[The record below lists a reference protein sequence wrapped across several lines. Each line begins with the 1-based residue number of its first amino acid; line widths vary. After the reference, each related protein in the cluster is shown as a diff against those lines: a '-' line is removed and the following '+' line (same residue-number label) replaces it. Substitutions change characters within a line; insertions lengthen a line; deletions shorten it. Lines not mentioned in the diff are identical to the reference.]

1 MSADQELLNLAGAES
16 ENQTLFDELAGLVP
30 AERQAEYYRVIAHTR
45 TLSPNDEVL
54 RVLEAMGMLAL
65 LTRETPAAIA
75 VERKSLQKILE
86 NALSK
91 AGEVEKRMAAYS
103 SRLES
108 RIAQLPKELETGL
121 DPPRIAKLL
130 GESLRQCFQQ
140 SGLPDTA
147 KALDQS
153 CSEMNSVQEQLVN
166 VLREVAHPDI
176 GVIEKVRSAND
187 SLLRSMTTR
196 AQQMDDFLVRLE
208 KQVWAIWLPVV
219 ASAALALGFALGT
232 WFANVRQR
240 NAGSARRRSVPTDAN
255 AGSSCAASRS
265 AAELKAPLKRGQRLR
280 MLSLIHQCIE
290 PLRDP
295 NCEPC

>member
-1 MSADQELLNLAGAES
+1 MGEDNPSAPPPLPRNLAGS
-16 ENQTLFDELAGLVP
+16 PGCKGRRP
-30 AERQAEYYRVIAHTR
+30 ATQGIGDANLICDRSISHGHRREQITQSTVTR
-45 TLSPNDEVL
+45 TLSPNDEML
-54 RVLEAMGMLAL
+54 RLLEAMRILAL
-65 LTRETPAAIA
+65 LTRETSAAIA
-75 VERKSLQKILE
+75 VERKSLRKILE

-91 AGEVEKRMAAYS
+91 ADEVEKRMAAYT

-108 RIAQLPKELETGL
+108 RVAQLPKELETGL
-121 DPPRIAKLL
+121 DPRRIAKLL

-196 AQQMDDFLVRLE
+196 AQQMDDFLFRLE

-232 WFANVRQR
+232 WFASLRNGMAEAPGTAQSQQTLMPDASAQQVVPQR
-240 NAGSARRRSVPTDAN
+240 N
-255 AGSSCAASRS
+255 
-265 AAELKAPLKRGQRLR
+265 LK
-280 MLSLIHQCIE
+280 HH
-290 PLRDP
+290 
-295 NCEPC
+295 

>member
-1 MSADQELLNLAGAES
+1 MSADQELLNLAGTES
-16 ENQTLFDELAGLVP
+16 ENQSLFDELAGLVP
-30 AERQAEYYRVIAHTR
+30 AERKAECYRVIAHTR

-91 AGEVEKRMAAYS
+91 AGEVENRMAAYS

-130 GESLRQCFQQ
+130 GESLRRCFQQ

-153 CSEMNSVQEQLVN
+153 CS
-166 VLREVAHPDI
+166 
-176 GVIEKVRSAND
+176 ANE
-187 SLLRSMTTR
+187 LRSR
-196 AQQMDDFLVRLE
+196 ATCE
-208 KQVWAIWLPVV
+208 
-219 ASAALALGFALGT
+219 
-232 WFANVRQR
+232 
-240 NAGSARRRSVPTDAN
+240 
-255 AGSSCAASRS
+255 CAARS
-265 AAELKAPLKRGQRLR
+265 SSP
-280 MLSLIHQCIE
+280 
-290 PLRDP
+290 
-295 NCEPC
+295 